1 MSHLLYAVSSWYIEQ
16 LRFDLS
22 GLRRFCS
29 LRRSSPSQIMYHNLI
44 SFATVSLLTTWTSP
58 SYAKLIGNATNPIV
72 DLGYAQYRGNT
83 SLPGT
88 NVFYGIHYAQPP
100 IGELR
105 WRPPQDI
112 ETQNSFTPTEVLNAE
127 SPGPS
132 CVQGNPAWRAPQR
145 DNATAVPQTGEEDCL
160 RLDVV
165 VPTAPKEP
173 LLPVLVMIH
182 GGGFTQGSSYAVPG
196 SAMVDT
202 SDESMIYVSLQY
214 RLGVYGFLSSVGV
227 RENGKA
233 NVGLLDQRAALGWVQ
248 RNIRAFGGDPARVTI
263 IGGSAGGSS
272 GEWSLGVV
280 GLIDRLIC

>member
-1 MSHLLYAVSSWYIEQ
+1 MFRKLVSI
-16 LRFDLS
+16 
-22 GLRRFCS
+22 
-29 LRRSSPSQIMYHNLI
+29 
-44 SFATVSLLTTWTSP
+44 VSLLTTWTSP
-58 SYAKLIGNATNPIV
+58 SHAKLSGNATTPIV

-83 SLPGT
+83 SLAGT

-100 IGELR
+100 VAELR

-112 ETQNSFTPTEVLNAE
+112 ETQNNFKPTEVLNAE

-132 CVQGNPAWRAPQR
+132 CVQGNPAWRVPQR
-145 DNATAVPQTGEEDCL
+145 DNTTAVPQTGEEDCL

-165 VPTAPKEP
+165 VPSHPKAPS
-173 LLPVLVMIH
+173 LPVLVMIH

-196 SAMVDT
+196 SALVNISDGSMV
-202 SDESMIYVSLQY
+202 YVSLQY
-214 RLGVYGFLSSVGV
+214 RLGVYGFLSGAEV

-248 RNIRAFGGDPARVTI
+248 RHIGAFGGDPARVTI

-272 GEWSLGVV
+272 GELCIGDGDGWLVV
-280 GLIDRLIC
+280 LLTE

>member
-1 MSHLLYAVSSWYIEQ
+1 LFSPEYDGFRY
-16 LRFDLS
+16 
-22 GLRRFCS
+22 
-29 LRRSSPSQIMYHNLI
+29 RSFFLFPIMYRSLV
-44 SFATVSLLTTWTSP
+44 SFATVSFLTTWTSP
-58 SYAKLIGNATNPIV
+58 SHAKLIGNATTPIV

-83 SLPGT
+83 SFVGT

-100 IGELR
+100 TGELR
-105 WRPPQDI
+105 WQPPQDI
-112 ETQNSFTPTEVLNAE
+112 ENQNDFTPTEVLNAE

-132 CVQGNPAWRAPQR
+132 CVQGNPAWRVPQR
-145 DNATAVPQTGEEDCL
+145 DNKTAVPQTGEEDCL

-165 VPTAPKEP
+165 VPTKPNAP

-196 SAMVDT
+196 STMVNT
-202 SDESMIYVSLQY
+202 SDGSMIYVSLQY
-214 RLGVYGFLSSVGV
+214 RLGVYGFLSGAEV

-248 RNIRAFGGDPARVTI
+248 RNIRAFGGDPSKVTI

-272 GEWSLGVV
+272 GEWCFGDCLVDW
-280 GLIDRLIC
+280 LIFC

>member
-1 MSHLLYAVSSWYIEQ
+1 MYLHLA
-16 LRFDLS
+16 
-22 GLRRFCS
+22 
-29 LRRSSPSQIMYHNLI
+29 
-44 SFATVSLLTTWTSP
+44 SFATVSLLTTRP
-58 SYAKLIGNATNPIV
+58 SLSHAKLIGNATMPIV

-83 SLPGT
+83 SLAGT

-112 ETQNSFTPTEVLNAE
+112 EMKNDFTPTVVLNAE
-127 SPGPS
+127 NPGPS
-132 CVQGNPAWRAPQR
+132 CVQGNPAWRPPQR
-145 DNATAVPQTGEEDCL
+145 DNTTAVPQTGEEDCL

-165 VPTAPKEP
+165 VPTQPKAP

-196 SAMVDT
+196 SAMVNT
-202 SDESMIYVSLQY
+202 SDGSMIYVSLQY
-214 RLGVYGFLSSVGV
+214 RLGVYGFLSSADV

-233 NVGLLDQRAALGWVQ
+233 NVGLLDQRAALVWVQ

-272 GEWSLGVV
+272 GEWWTGMVWS
-280 GLIDRLIC
+280 IDFC

>member
-1 MSHLLYAVSSWYIEQ
+1 
-16 LRFDLS
+16 
-22 GLRRFCS
+22 
-29 LRRSSPSQIMYHNLI
+29 
-44 SFATVSLLTTWTSP
+44 
-58 SYAKLIGNATNPIV
+58 
-72 DLGYAQYRGNT
+72 
-83 SLPGT
+83 
-88 NVFYGIHYAQPP
+88 
-100 IGELR
+100 
-105 WRPPQDI
+105 
-112 ETQNSFTPTEVLNAE
+112 
-127 SPGPS
+127 
-132 CVQGNPAWRAPQR
+132 
-145 DNATAVPQTGEEDCL
+145 
-160 RLDVV
+160 
-165 VPTAPKEP
+165 
-173 LLPVLVMIH
+173 MIH

-214 RLGVYGFLSSVGV
+214 RLGVYGFLSSVDV

>member
-1 MSHLLYAVSSWYIEQ
+1 MHRA
-16 LRFDLS
+16 
-22 GLRRFCS
+22 
-29 LRRSSPSQIMYHNLI
+29 LI
-44 SFATVSLLTTWTSP
+44 SFATLSFLTTWTSP
-58 SYAKLIGNATNPIV
+58 SHAKLIGEATTPTV

-83 SLPGT
+83 SLTGT

-100 IGELR
+100 IGDLR
-105 WRPPQDI
+105 WQPPQDI
-112 ETQNSFTPTEVLNAE
+112 ENQNDFTPTEVLNAE

-132 CVQGNPAWRAPQR
+132 CVQGNPAWRVPQR
-145 DNATAVPQTGEEDCL
+145 DNKTAVPQTGEEDCL

-165 VPTAPKEP
+165 VPTKPNAP

-196 SAMVDT
+196 SAMVNT
-202 SDESMIYVSLQY
+202 SDGSMIYVSLQY
-214 RLGVYGFLSSVGV
+214 RLGVYGFLSGAEV

-272 GEWSLGVV
+272 GEWCFGDCLVDW
-280 GLIDRLIC
+280 LIFC